1 VAGLIPV
8 LVTRFSKSMNR
19 ATRLSFSLTMK
30 FVYHLRIDFAGS
42 AAPDLVQKS
51 CGPTKIE

>member
-1 VAGLIPV
+1 
-8 LVTRFSKSMNR
+8 
-19 ATRLSFSLTMK
+19 MK